1 MALVNLALLPRN
13 LDGNYLD
20 ELFKEKLAT
29 SPF

>member
-13 LDGNYLD
+13 LDENYLD
-20 ELFKEKLAT
+20 KLFKEKLAT